1 MGGEPNIRQ
10 RSYDFALRVVKFV
23 RTLPK
28 NTVGSELGRELL
40 KSGTSIGANTEEATG
55 GFSKKDFT
63 YKMSVAYR
71 EARVQLLAQ
80 TASGLGTERF
90 ARAGVSDK
98 RVSGDQEDAQVDC
111 ENLKRAFSGQ
121 REVLSSDYGLLTV
134 AGPTDNC

>member
-10 RSYDFALRVVKFV
+10 RSYDFAPRVVKFV

-55 GFSKKDFT
+55 GFSKRDFT

-71 EARVQLLAQ
+71 EAREANYWLRLLRD
-80 TASGLGTERF
+80 SGLSDSQELEYLTNESAEIKKMLRSIVKTSKERSQGKG
-90 ARAGVSDK
+90 RS
-98 RVSGDQEDAQVDC
+98 
-111 ENLKRAFSGQ
+111 
-121 REVLSSDYGLLTV
+121 
-134 AGPTDNC
+134 